1 MKILSSATFLNILN
15 IGFPGRCG
23 NNVRI
28 ALLTDLTCLITFLD
42 SRNGRS
48 YEFMLICASV
58 RVSVRTAVNHLS
70 RNLFI
75 NFFLKICIVIEI

>member
-28 ALLTDLTCLITFLD
+28 ALLL
-42 SRNGRS
+42 N
-48 YEFMLICASV
+48 
-58 RVSVRTAVNHLS
+58 
-70 RNLFI
+70 
-75 NFFLKICIVIEI
+75 

>member
-28 ALLTDLTCLITFLD
+28 ALLLNWFNALD
-42 SRNGRS
+42 HVFRLPKWEVLWIHAYLCVRPCVRPYVCESPFS
-48 YEFMLICASV
+48 ESV
-58 RVSVRTAVNHLS
+58 HQIFS
-70 RNLFI
+70 
-75 NFFLKICIVIEI
+75 